1 MGNRRP
7 SRRIYLTFTF
17 FLLTCVVS
25 TIKKEVTEITE
36 DIMQINL
43 DIETSTDLCRY
54 LEPNK
59 ARIFF
64 YHGGPYSYEGN
75 AVNMGKLLY
84 GVDFYKHLLYTDVS
98 SWLTDNKILSKEECL
113 MVPTGSV
120 FPDNAY
126 KCCSSGFIVPKELFQ
141 NEQPID
147 VHVTVKEEYP
157 NGK

>member
-1 MGNRRP
+1 
-7 SRRIYLTFTF
+7 
-17 FLLTCVVS
+17 
-25 TIKKEVTEITE
+25 
-36 DIMQINL
+36 MQINL
-43 DIETSTDLCRY
+43 DIKTSTDLCRY

-59 ARIFF
+59 ARVFF
-64 YHGGPYSYEGN
+64 YDGGPFSNESN

-98 SWLTDNKILSKEECL
+98 PWLRDNKILSKEECL

-126 KCCSSGFIVPKELFQ
+126 KRPKWRRKAGCSCGCSSGFILPKELFQ

-147 VHVTVKEEYP
+147 VHVTVKEEDP

>member
-1 MGNRRP
+1 
-7 SRRIYLTFTF
+7 
-17 FLLTCVVS
+17 VS

-126 KCCSSGFIVPKELFQ
+126 KRPKWRRKAGCSCGCSSGFILPKELFK

-147 VHVTVKEEYP
+147 VHVTVKEE
-157 NGK
+157 